1 MDHWHQAMRPL
12 SYVLARCFTVQQ
24 DELLKSFLEQCV
36 QRLLTKMQFEIRTMM
51 AFFLSRFIYCRKCR
65 QNTQTLLTAESGTHG
80 NLDLFL
86 GVSKEHYHADDDVTI
101 NIKRIPL
108 GFFFKVD

>member
-24 DELLKSFLEQCV
+24 DELLKSFSV
-36 QRLLTKMQFEIRTMM
+36 MQFEIRTM
-51 AFFLSRFIYCRKCR
+51 AFFRFIYCRKCR

-108 GFFFKVD
+108 VFFFKVD